1 MNKQDNLTDNFK
13 YYEFFSGDK
22 KLGKN
27 SIEPPEQYFE
37 YIMACAMQLQ
47 YVRDIIKKPIIIT
60 SGWRTP
66 EWNRACGGTASS
78 YHLQGL
84 AADTRAPGLPLFLY
98 YSYLL
103 KYTSFNGY
111 GYYRWKNFVH
121 SDLRN
126 RNDFKIFKY

>member
-1 MNKQDNLTDNFK
+1 MNKYENLTDNFSYK
-13 YYEFFSGDK
+13 EFFSGDR

-60 SGWRTP
+60 SGYRTK
-66 EWNRACGGTASS
+66 EWNKVCGGSASS

-84 AADTRAPGLPLFLY
+84 AADSRAVGLPLFLY
-98 YSYLL
+98 FSHLL
-103 KYTSFNGY
+103 KYTSFNGF

-121 SDLRN
+121 CDLRN
-126 RNDFKIFKY
+126 HRDFTIFKY